1 MKVTTTIEYYEHG
14 GALVTSDE
22 VEFMP
27 FIGQIIENKSL
38 KDNSCTGVFYIAA
51 IDTFKDTKSS
61 YQCTAK
67 AWEKDNS
74 RDDSVIEAVNAYY
87 K

>member
-14 GALVTSDE
+14 GALVNSDK

-27 FIGQIIENKSL
+27 FIGQIIENQFL
-38 KDNSCTGVFYIAA
+38 KDSSCTGVFYIVD

-67 AWEKDNS
+67 AWEKDTS